1 MNSKKIYKNMLKER
15 GLSKYACKD
24 KDAIRLNEYKGDI
37 RPNYFRDID
46 RIIHS
51 LSYTRYMDKT
61 QVFTVQKHDH
71 ISKRMVHVQLVSK
84 IARTIGRA
92 LCLNEDLIEAI
103 ALGHD
108 IGHVPYGHLGERIL
122 NSISKECN
130 EGIFMHNVQ
139 SVRTF
144 MNIENNGLGSNLTVQ
159 VLDGILCHNGEE
171 FISKYEYK
179 NKTEKDFLKDYKS
192 CYKSKENI
200 STLLPMTLEG
210 CVVRVSDGIAYLGR
224 DLEDANVLGL
234 VSKKDIPKS
243 ISNVLGY
250 ENRDIINTII
260 CDIIEKSLGKD
271 YIAISENV
279 YTAMNDLKTFNYEY
293 IYNKANTNDN
303 IKKIE
308 KMFRKLFDVNLYFL
322 ENKIKDSDI
331 YEIYLNKMSKKYTHN
346 NTNERM
352 VLDYIAGMT
361 DDFFHVQYDKI
372 KKYDISSK
380 Y

>member
-1 MNSKKIYKNMLKER
+1 MNQKKIYKNMLKEK

-24 KDAIRLNEYKGDI
+24 NEAIRLNEYKGDI
-37 RPNYFRDID
+37 RPNYFRDTD
-46 RIIHS
+46 RILHS

-61 QVFTVQKHDH
+61 QVFTSQKNDH

-122 NSISKECN
+122 NFISKEHN
-130 EGIFMHNVQ
+130 EGLFMHNVQ

-144 MNIENNGLGSNLTVQ
+144 MNLENKGGGSNLTLQ

-171 FISKYEYK
+171 FLSKYEYRK
-179 NKTEKDFLKDYKS
+179 KTEKEFLRDYKN
-192 CYKSKENI
+192 CYKDKENSSLI
-200 STLLPMTLEG
+200 LPMTLEG

-224 DLEDANVLGL
+224 DLEDATILGL
-234 VSKKDIPKS
+234 ISKKDIPKE
-243 ISNVLGY
+243 ISSVLGF

-260 CDIIEKSLGKD
+260 CDIIENSYGKN
-271 YIAISENV
+271 YIAISDSV
-279 YTAMNDLKTFNYEY
+279 YNAMNSLKNFNYQY
-293 IYNKANTNDN
+293 IYNKANTNDD

-308 KMFRKLFDVNLYFL
+308 KMFRKVFDVNLHYL
-322 ENKIKDSDI
+322 ENKILDADI
-331 YEIYLNKMSKKYTHN
+331 YKIYLNTMSKKYTHN

-361 DDFFHVQYDKI
+361 DEFFKLQYDKV
-372 KKYDISSK
+372 KKCDIL
-380 Y
+380 

>member
-1 MNSKKIYKNMLKER
+1 MNQKKIYKNMLKEKN
-15 GLSKYACKD
+15 LNKFACKD
-24 KDAIRLNEYKGDI
+24 SNAIRLQEYKGDI

-61 QVFTVQKHDH
+61 QVFTSQKNDH

-122 NSISKECN
+122 NFISKEKN

-144 MNIENNGLGSNLTVQ
+144 MNIENQGVGSNLTIQ

-171 FISKYEYK
+171 FLPKYEYR
-179 NKTEKDFLKDYKS
+179 NKTEKEFLKDYKS
-192 CYKSKENI
+192 CYKSKENVNG
-200 STLLPMTLEG
+200 LLPMTLEG

-224 DLEDANVLGL
+224 DLEDASLLGL
-234 VSKKDIPKS
+234 ISKKDIPKS
-243 ISNVLGY
+243 ISSVLGF

-260 CDIIEKSLGKD
+260 CDIIEQSYGKN
-271 YIAISENV
+271 YIAISDNV
-279 YTAMNDLKTFNYEY
+279 YTAMNDLKAFNYQY
-293 IYNKANTNDN
+293 IYNKANTNDD
-303 IKKIE
+303 IKRVE
-308 KMFRKLFDVNLYFL
+308 KMFRKVFEVNLYYL
-322 ENKIKDSDI
+322 ENKIMDADI
-331 YEIYLNKMSKKYTHN
+331 YTIYLNTMSKKYSHN

-361 DDFFHVQYDKI
+361 DEFFKIQYDKA
-372 KKYDISSK
+372 KKCDILK
-380 Y
+380 

>member
-1 MNSKKIYKNMLKER
+1 MNQKKIYKNMLKEK

-24 KDAIRLNEYKGDI
+24 SDAIRLQEYKGDI
-37 RPNYFRDID
+37 RPNYFRDTD
-46 RIIHS
+46 RILHS

-61 QVFTVQKHDH
+61 QVFTSQKNDH
-71 ISKRMVHVQLVSK
+71 ISKRMIHVQLVSK

-122 NSISKECN
+122 NFISKEHN
-130 EGIFMHNVQ
+130 EGLFMHNVQ

-144 MNIENNGLGSNLTVQ
+144 MNLENKGLGSNLTVQ

-171 FISKYEYK
+171 FLPKYEYQK
-179 NKTEKDFLKDYKS
+179 KTEKEFLKDYKS
-192 CYKSKENI
+192 CYKNKENASLI
-200 STLLPMTLEG
+200 LPMTLEG

-224 DLEDANVLGL
+224 DLEDATLLGL
-234 VSKKDIPKS
+234 VSKKDIPKE
-243 ISNVLGY
+243 ISKVLGF

-260 CDIIEKSLGKD
+260 CDIIENSYGKN
-271 YIAISENV
+271 YIAISETV
-279 YTAMNDLKTFNYEY
+279 YTAMNNLKNFNYQY
-293 IYNKANTNDN
+293 IYNKANTNDD
-303 IKKIE
+303 IKRIE
-308 KMFRKLFDVNLYFL
+308 KMFRKVFDVNLHYL
-322 ENKIKDSDI
+322 ENKILDTDI
-331 YEIYLNKMSKKYTHN
+331 YTVYLNTMGKKYTHI

-361 DDFFHVQYDKI
+361 DDFFKSQYDKV
-372 KKYDISSK
+372 KKCDIL
-380 Y
+380 

>member
-1 MNSKKIYKNMLKER
+1 MLKEK
-15 GLSKYACKD
+15 GLSKYACLD
-24 KDAIRLNEYKGDI
+24 KHALRLHDYKGDI

-61 QVFTVQKHDH
+61 QVFTSQKHDH

-92 LCLNEDLIEAI
+92 LGLNEDLIEAI

-122 NSISKECN
+122 NFISKEHN
-130 EGIFMHNVQ
+130 EGVFMHNVQ

-144 MNIENNGLGSNLTVQ
+144 MNLENKGLGSNLTVQ
-159 VLDGILCHNGEE
+159 VLDGILCHNGES
-171 FISKYEYK
+171 FLQKYEYVE
-179 NKTEKDFLKDYKS
+179 KTEKDFLKDYKA
-192 CYKSKENI
+192 CYKDKENNANI
-200 STLLPMTLEG
+200 LPMTLEA

-224 DLEDANVLGL
+224 DLEDASVLGL
-234 VSKKDIPKS
+234 VSKKDLPKNITS
-243 ISNVLGY
+243 VLGF
-250 ENRDIINTII
+250 ENKDIINTII
-260 CDIIEKSLGKD
+260 CDIIGKSFGKN
-271 YIAISENV
+271 YIAISDDV
-279 YTAMNDLKTFNYEY
+279 YNAMNELKTFNYQY
-293 IYNKANTNDN
+293 IYNKANTSDD

-308 KMFRKLFDVNLYFL
+308 KMFRKVFDVNLYYL
-322 ENKIKDSDI
+322 ENKIEESDI
-331 YEIYLNKMSKKYTHN
+331 YTLHLSHMSKKYRHN

-361 DDFFHVQYDKI
+361 DEFFKLQYDKV
-372 KKYDISSK
+372 KKCDILK
-380 Y
+380 

>member
-1 MNSKKIYKNMLKER
+1 MNQKKIYKNMLKEK
-15 GLSKYACKD
+15 GLSKFACLD
-24 KDAIRLNEYKGDI
+24 KHAIRLQDYKGDI

-61 QVFTVQKHDH
+61 QVFTTQKNDH

-122 NSISKECN
+122 NSISKECG

-144 MNIENNGLGSNLTVQ
+144 MNVENNGLGNNLTIQ
-159 VLDGILCHNGEE
+159 VLDGIMCHNGEE
-171 FISKYEYK
+171 FLPRYEYK
-179 NKTEKDFLKDYKS
+179 NKTEKEFMKDYRS

-200 STLLPMTLEG
+200 NLLVPMTLEG

-224 DLEDANVLGL
+224 DLVDANLLGL
-234 VSKKDIPKS
+234 VSKKDLPKE
-243 ISNVLGY
+243 ITNVLGF

-260 CDIIEKSLGKD
+260 LDIIENSLGKN
-271 YIAISENV
+271 YIAISESI
-279 YTAMNDLKTFNYEY
+279 YTAMNNLKTFNYQY
-293 IYNKANTNDN
+293 IYNKANSNDD

-308 KMFRKLFDVNLYFL
+308 KMFRKVFTTNVYFL
-322 ENKIKDSDI
+322 ENKIIDSDI
-331 YEIYLNKMSKKYTHN
+331 YIVYLNNQSKKYIN
-346 NTNERM
+346 SNTNERI

-361 DDFFHVQYDKI
+361 DDFFKTQYDKL
-372 KKYDISSK
+372 KKYDIIK
-380 Y
+380 

>member
-1 MNSKKIYKNMLKER
+1 MLREKN
-15 GLSKYACKD
+15 LSKYACLD
-24 KDAIRLNEYKGDI
+24 KNAIRLNEYKGDI

-46 RIIHS
+46 RIIYS

-61 QVFTVQKHDH
+61 QVFTTQKNDH

-92 LCLNEDLIEAI
+92 LSLNEDLIEAI

-130 EGIFMHNVQ
+130 EGVFMHNVQ

-144 MNIENNGLGSNLTVQ
+144 MNVENNGNGSNLTVQ

-171 FISKYEYK
+171 FLPKYEYK
-179 NKTEKDFLKDYKS
+179 SKTAKEFLKDYKS

-200 STLLPMTLEG
+200 NNLVPMTLEG
-210 CVVRVSDGIAYLGR
+210 CIVRVSDGIAYLGR
-224 DLEDANVLGL
+224 DLEDANILGL
-234 VSKKDIPKS
+234 VSKKDLPKEITS
-243 ISNVLGY
+243 VLGY

-260 CDIIEKSLGKD
+260 LDIIDNSLGKN
-271 YIAISENV
+271 YIAISPKV
-279 YTAMNDLKTFNYEY
+279 YTAMNDLKTFNYQY
-293 IYNKANTNDN
+293 IYNKANSNDD

-308 KMFRKLFDVNLYFL
+308 KMFRKVFTTNVYFL
-322 ENKIKDSDI
+322 ENKILDSDI
-331 YEIYLNKMSKKYTHN
+331 YTVFLNNMSKKYIN
-346 NTNERM
+346 GNTIERI
-352 VLDYIAGMT
+352 VIDYIAGMT
-361 DDFFHVQYDKI
+361 DDFFKKQYDKA
-372 KKYDISSK
+372 KKYDILK
-380 Y
+380 